1 MKDPCTSH
9 ATFDFSKLRSLTV
22 LGVNVLDRV
31 LDIGYSKQPLDAHRK
46 AVDDWR
52 AIGLGVMGL
61 ADMFV
66 AMGIRY
72 GSAEGNVL
80 LSNIFK
86 EIRDTALYESAML
99 AKSFGAFGK
108 FDAKKVLVSDYFLSV
123 SDFIKNAIKE
133 YGLRNGN
140 LISVA
145 PSGSISSM
153 LGISNGSEPY
163 FKVSY
168 TRSTHTNVN
177 EGTGVTFKVFA
188 KAVALLMKNQGIKSE
203 KDLPDYVVDTYQIDP
218 LERVDVQSVMQVF
231 VDNAISSTVNVKEST
246 TAEEV
251 MEIYLRAWM
260 QGCKGIT
267 VFRENCER
275 TSIIN
280 NAEGKKN
287 NATVSDK
294 KPLIPEKRSGVKR
307 LNGSTIVEST
317 SCVPK
322 MYVTVNE
329 KDGHP
334 FEVFTASDSGCK
346 SNIATITRLVSAMLR
361 LGVPVEYVVG
371 QLRESSCLAC
381 QTLRKQGKDISLSCG
396 NAIAD
401 AIEESLKDSSPQKV
415 IVEGEKSLGKCPECG
430 ELSLVPT
437 GKCVYC
443 SKCGYSKC

>member
-1 MKDPCTSH
+1 MKDPCTPH

-31 LDIGYSKQPLDAHRK
+31 LDIGYGKQPLDAHRK

-99 AKSFGAFGK
+99 AKSFGSFGK
-108 FDAKKVLVSDYFLSV
+108 FDAEKVLKSSYFLTV
-123 SDFIKNAIKE
+123 SDFIKKAIKK

-140 LISVA
+140 LISIA

-153 LGISNGSEPY
+153 LGISNGSEAY

-188 KAVALLMKNQGIKSE
+188 KAVALLMKNQGIESE

-218 LERVDVQSVMQVF
+218 LERVDVQSTMQEF

-246 TAEEV
+246 TTEEI

-280 NAEGKKN
+280 NTEGKKN
-287 NATVSDK
+287 NATMPNK

-329 KDGHP
+329 KDGKT
-334 FEVFTASDSGCK
+334 FEVFTAPDSGCK

-361 LGVPVEYVVG
+361 LGVPVDYVVG

-381 QTLRKQGKDISLSCG
+381 QTLRKQGKEISLSCG

-401 AIEESLKDSSPQKV
+401 AIEESLKDSSPQKAV
-415 IVEGEKSLGKCPECG
+415 VEGEKSLGKCPECG